1 MKNAIRVNL
10 TQRSPKHVE
19 MRGSVSKVHIL
30 EYKFFVITRLTKDGI
45 VRAVIVFYQM
55 KLYLILFFQMIAKYS
70 DHKIEKLVANSRQRE
85 MPNEII
91 LTFDHVSGA
100 FFLWSVGITNAIIV
114 FLLEIL
120 YHRFKK
126 PKTNHRSVPSNQHP
140 SMTVMDIPGSFD

>member
-1 MKNAIRVNL
+1 
-10 TQRSPKHVE
+10 
-19 MRGSVSKVHIL
+19 
-30 EYKFFVITRLTKDGI
+30 
-45 VRAVIVFYQM
+45 
-55 KLYLILFFQMIAKYS
+55 MIAKYS
-70 DHKIEKLVANSRQRE
+70 DHKIEKLVANSRKRE

-126 PKTNHRSVPSNQHP
+126 PKTNRSSIPSNHHRS
-140 SMTVMDIPGSFD
+140 TTDMDIPGTFD

>member
-1 MKNAIRVNL
+1 
-10 TQRSPKHVE
+10 
-19 MRGSVSKVHIL
+19 
-30 EYKFFVITRLTKDGI
+30 
-45 VRAVIVFYQM
+45 
-55 KLYLILFFQMIAKYS
+55 MIAKYS

-126 PKTNHRSVPSNQHP
+126 PKTNHCSTPSSHHSSTTAMNI
-140 SMTVMDIPGSFD
+140 SGSFD